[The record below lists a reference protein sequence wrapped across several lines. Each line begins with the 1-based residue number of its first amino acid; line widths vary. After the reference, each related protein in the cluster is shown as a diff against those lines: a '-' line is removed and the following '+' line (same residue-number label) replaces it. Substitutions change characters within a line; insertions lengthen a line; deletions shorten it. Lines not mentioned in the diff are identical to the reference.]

1 MKLSSLTLAAAVL
14 AVAGT
19 AAFAQDATVTRSVRV
34 GPNGEV
40 THVTRRVSDNGTRVV
55 RRTRVRHVVTTPVI
69 VHRRVVY
76 HHPMWYHHHHEVVY
90 VHHHDWRHNHV
101 AYRD

>member
-1 MKLSSLTLAAAVL
+1 MKLSSLTLAVAAL
-14 AVAGT
+14 AVAG

-40 THVTRRVSDNGTRVV
+40 THVTRSVNDK
-55 RRTRVRHVVTTPVI
+55 RTRVRRIETPPVI
-69 VHRRVVY
+69 VHRHVVY
-76 HHPMWYHHHHEVVY
+76 HDPMWYHHHHVVY
-90 VHHHDWRHNHV
+90 VEHHDWHHHNHV